1 VVESTTVTVVPDALT
16 ARLFVAPLPSVTE
29 TIGPFAETVAA
40 EAEAIGPPAAS
51 SAGARKSAAARR
63 RPLSVEGSD
72 IPTGSES
79 ERTQARRTGTGDASR
94 LYTRRFRA
102 ISAFLPS
109 S

>member
-1 VVESTTVTVVPDALT
+1 MA
-16 ARLFVAPLPSVTE
+16 ALPSVTE

-51 SAGARKSAAARR
+51 SAGASKSAAARR

-79 ERTQARRTGTGDASR
+79 ERTGSQDRHGRRKQALHASLSR
-94 LYTRRFRA
+94 YFGIFALLLKPNARA
-102 ISAFLPS
+102 
-109 S
+109 